1 MANLFRH
8 MTRTAYGLALAAVA
22 LSLLA
27 SAPCALAQSAAPAPA
42 QDKARATNPGDG
54 KAAAPAPDSRINSA
68 EVAKRVDQELG
79 IDLQAT
85 IADWQRQLDLLE
97 KELSR
102 PRLRYSELNEFR
114 DRLQRVRSEVGELWN
129 KLQPRLQADKAQV
142 DLFGPAPAAGQPAE
156 PEQTALAR
164 AELNYHSSLL
174 SGGQTAVNSTNL
186 RIENLLNAIQD
197 VRRKNF
203 SSVLFQPIPGVYAYE
218 TWANLPE
225 HVPAAARKIR
235 DLIADWWQN
244 VPDRREVGYIAI
256 EALLLALLLGAA
268 CRRGIRRTRR
278 AEDTADPPPFWRRA
292 SAAAALVVFRTLPIV
307 VPVAF
312 LYGMIASTQNLPER
326 IDWLFYLTAQSL
338 VIVFTVWAL
347 AGAVFSPRAPHW
359 RLVPTSDT
367 AAARLRNLVTLL
379 AVVYSLTTFLYV
391 ATRLVQAPFAL
402 TIAIALPSSLLM
414 AGLVVALLRTP
425 LGAAS
430 TAAPP
435 RLFKLARTIV
445 WAIVGAIVVTAVAGY
460 LPLARFLAQQLVVT
474 GSILALIY
482 LLLLWVDGFAQGFSD
497 DDTIAGGWL
506 KRSAALERARREQLA
521 LPISLFLKFGVL
533 VLSVP
538 LIMLQWGYNG
548 PDIREWYWQLFFGLR
563 IGNTEVTFGA
573 LLASILVFGVGYAA
587 ARLFQGWLDAR
598 VLLPAGISGG
608 VRNSIRTGIGYIGIV
623 IAALTAFSYAGFSLS
638 NIAIIAGALSVGI
651 GFGLQNLVN
660 NFVSGLILLA
670 ERPIRVGDLVVVGG
684 EEGYVRKISVRSTEL
699 ETFDRAHVLIP
710 NSYFVSEKVKNWT
723 FRNNVRRIAIPI
735 GVAYGSDPRQVQA
748 VLLKVAGDNRDVLK
762 TPEPAV
768 RLDEFSPASVN
779 FTLYAFIADITK
791 TGSVRTELSMA
802 ILGAFNEAGIV
813 IPFGQTDVT
822 IRKMDWLRD
831 LIADYAS
838 PANAQHAGNGRRS
851 PSSIAAE

>member
-42 QDKARATNPGDG
+42 QDKTRAANPSDG
-54 KAAAPAPDSRINSA
+54 KAAAPAPDIRINSA

-114 DRLQRVRSEVGELWN
+114 DHLQRVRSEAADLWN
-129 KLQPRLQADKAQV
+129 KLQPRLQADKAQT

-174 SGGQTAVNSTNL
+174 SGGQTQINSTNL

-218 TWANLPE
+218 TWAKLPE
-225 HVPAAARKIR
+225 HVPAAARKVR

-278 AEDTADPPPFWRRA
+278 SEESADTPPFWRRA
-292 SAAAALVVFRTLPIV
+292 SAAAALVVFRALPV
-307 VPVAF
+307 VIAVAF

-347 AGAVFSPRAPHW
+347 ASAVFSPHAPQW
-359 RLVPTSDT
+359 RLVPISDA

-414 AGLVVALLRTP
+414 AGLVVALLP
-425 LGAAS
+425 HAARRDEHRR
-430 TAAPP
+430 TAAP
-435 RLFKLARTIV
+435 V
-445 WAIVGAIVVTAVAGY
+445 
-460 LPLARFLAQQLVVT
+460 Q
-474 GSILALIY
+474 S
-482 LLLLWVDGFAQGFSD
+482 
-497 DDTIAGGWL
+497 
-506 KRSAALERARREQLA
+506 
-521 LPISLFLKFGVL
+521 
-533 VLSVP
+533 
-538 LIMLQWGYNG
+538 G
-548 PDIREWYWQLFFGLR
+548 PHD
-563 IGNTEVTFGA
+563 
-573 LLASILVFGVGYAA
+573 
-587 ARLFQGWLDAR
+587 
-598 VLLPAGISGG
+598 
-608 VRNSIRTGIGYIGIV
+608 
-623 IAALTAFSYAGFSLS
+623 
-638 NIAIIAGALSVGI
+638 
-651 GFGLQNLVN
+651 
-660 NFVSGLILLA
+660 
-670 ERPIRVGDLVVVGG
+670 RVG
-684 EEGYVRKISVRSTEL
+684 
-699 ETFDRAHVLIP
+699 HC
-710 NSYFVSEKVKNWT
+710 
-723 FRNNVRRIAIPI
+723 RR
-735 GVAYGSDPRQVQA
+735 G
-748 VLLKVAGDNRDVLK
+748 
-762 TPEPAV
+762 
-768 RLDEFSPASVN
+768 
-779 FTLYAFIADITK
+779 
-791 TGSVRTELSMA
+791 
-802 ILGAFNEAGIV
+802 
-813 IPFGQTDVT
+813 
-822 IRKMDWLRD
+822 
-831 LIADYAS
+831 
-838 PANAQHAGNGRRS
+838 
-851 PSSIAAE
+851 

>member
-1 MANLFRH
+1 MVSLFRH
-8 MTRTAYGLALAAVA
+8 ISGAAYLVALIAVA

-27 SAPCALAQSAAPAPA
+27 SAPFALAQSAAPASSHDQTSTA
-42 QDKARATNPGDG
+42 NPGDG
-54 KAAAPAPDSRINSA
+54 KAAPADARIDTA
-68 EVAKRVDQELG
+68 EVEKRVDQELG
-79 IDLQAT
+79 TDLQAT
-85 IADWQRQLDLLE
+85 LADWQRQLDLLE
-97 KELSR
+97 KELGR
-102 PRLRYSELNEFR
+102 PHLRYSELNEFR
-114 DRLQRVRSEVGELWN
+114 NQLQSVRSAVADLAS
-129 KLQPRLQADKAQV
+129 KLQPRLQADKAQM

-156 PEQTALAR
+156 PEQTALSR

-197 VRRKNF
+197 IRRKNF

-218 TWANLPE
+218 TWASLPN
-225 HVPAAARKIR
+225 HVPAALGKVR
-235 DLIADWWQN
+235 DLIAGWWRD
-244 VPDRREVGYIAI
+244 VPDRPEVGYIVM
-256 EALLLALLLGAA
+256 EALVLSLLLAAA
-268 CRRGIRRTRR
+268 CWRGIRRTRR
-278 AEDTADPPPFWRRA
+278 WDETAEAPPFWRRA
-292 SAAAALVVFRTLPIV
+292 SAAAASVAFRALPVVI
-307 VPVAF
+307 PVMF

-326 IDWLFYLTAQSL
+326 IDWLFYLCAQTL
-338 VIVFTVWAL
+338 VIIVTVWAL
-347 AGAVFSPRAPHW
+347 ADAVFAPRAPHW
-359 RLVPTSDT
+359 RLVAIADR
-367 AAARLRNLVTLL
+367 AAARLCRLATLL
-379 AVVYSLTTFLYV
+379 AIVYSLTTFLYV
-391 ATRLVQAPFAL
+391 VTRLVQAPFAL
-402 TIAIALPSSLLM
+402 TIAIALPSSLLV
-414 AGLVVALLRTP
+414 AGLVIALMRTP

-430 TAAPP
+430 TAASP
-435 RLFKLARTIV
+435 RLFKLIRTVV
-445 WAIVGAIVVTAVAGY
+445 WAIVGAIVVCALAGY

-482 LLLLWVDGFAQGFSD
+482 LLLLWVDGFAQGLSD
-497 DDTIAGGWL
+497 DGTIVGGWL
-506 KRSAALERARREQLA
+506 KRSAALEPSRREQLA
-521 LPISLFLKFGVL
+521 LPISLVLKSVVL

-538 LIMLQWGYNG
+538 LIMLQWGYSG
-548 PDIREWYWQLFFGLR
+548 PDIREWYWQLFFGFR

-608 VRNSIRTGIGYIGIV
+608 VRNSIRTAIGYIGIV

-723 FRNNVRRIAIPI
+723 FRNNIRRVAIPV
-735 GVAYGSDPRQVQA
+735 GVAYDSDPHQVKA
-748 VLLKVAGDNRDVLK
+748 VLLKVAANNPDVLK

-768 RLDEFSPASVN
+768 TLDEFAAASVN
-779 FTLYAFIADITK
+779 FTLYAFIADIAK
-791 TGSVRTELSMA
+791 TGTVRTELAMA
-802 ILGAFNEAGIV
+802 ILTAFAKAGIV
-813 IPFGQTDVT
+813 IPFGQTDVS
-822 IRKMDWLRD
+822 IRNMDWLREV
-831 LIADYAS
+831 IAGAAL
-838 PANAQHAGNGRRS
+838 PTNTQHPGNGGGA
-851 PSSIAAE
+851 PSHVMAK